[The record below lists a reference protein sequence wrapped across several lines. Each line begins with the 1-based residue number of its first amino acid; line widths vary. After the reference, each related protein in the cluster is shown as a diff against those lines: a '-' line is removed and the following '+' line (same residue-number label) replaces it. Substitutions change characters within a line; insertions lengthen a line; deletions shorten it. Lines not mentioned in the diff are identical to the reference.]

1 MNKFLK
7 KILLIITLQLFI
19 TNGYSQDID
28 SDVANAYAEFI
39 EVLIQNITGLKNGKF
54 CIFGSDE
61 ITDAIKLRNKE
72 YFEIKDDSKND
83 LKNIDHCNTIY
94 ICSDKQKSLKFYGNI
109 FSDRK
114 ILTIANY
121 NGFALNEEGMI
132 EIQLGRRNFE
142 IIVNKKTLK
151 ANGFMLKPLI
161 NSYVIN

>member
-1 MNKFLK
+1 MNNFLK
-7 KILLIITLQLFI
+7 KILLIITIQLFVP
-19 TNGYSQDID
+19 NALSQDID
-28 SDVANAYAEFI
+28 NDVANAYAEFI
-39 EVLIQNITGLKNGKF
+39 DVLIQNINGLKSGKF

-61 ITDAIKLRNKE
+61 ITNAIQIRNKE
-72 YFEIKDDSKND
+72 YLEINDD
-83 LKNIDHCNTIY
+83 LKNIDNCNTIY
-94 ICSDKQKSLKFYGNI
+94 ISNNKQKTFKFIGNV

-121 NGFALNEEGMI
+121 NGFALNEAGMI

-151 ANGFMLKPLI
+151 ANSFMLKPLI